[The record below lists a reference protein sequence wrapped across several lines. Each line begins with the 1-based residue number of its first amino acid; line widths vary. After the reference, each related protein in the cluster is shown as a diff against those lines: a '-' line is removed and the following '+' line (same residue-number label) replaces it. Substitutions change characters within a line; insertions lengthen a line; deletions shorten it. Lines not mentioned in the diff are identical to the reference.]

1 MLVYIPCTISYNV
14 IEMWDRRFP
23 INRKKNRS
31 IVSRPYKCR
40 CSRFTIQFSTK
51 SDRVYM
57 IYSLFHV
64 SKQTNITCPSFNY
77 HDVTIPSLQNPTKIS
92 VNIESTQHCIARKID
107 RHIFRSNI
115 DLGGQG
121 WNHWT
126 RNDEFYKNAKRD
138 RKWLGVIWGSRGAKT
153 VKKWIFSKLSRGFD
167 TYPSQKF
174 PRFFLTPGGLR
185 GVNYLQADRNW
196 TRSDDK

>member
-1 MLVYIPCTISYNV
+1 
-14 IEMWDRRFP
+14 
-23 INRKKNRS
+23 
-31 IVSRPYKCR
+31 
-40 CSRFTIQFSTK
+40 
-51 SDRVYM
+51 M

-153 VKKWIFSKLSRGFD
+153 VKNGFFQNCRGGSTPTPLKNFLDFFWPQDVLEGSIIYKLTEFERDRTINKQWGGIFVWSI
-167 TYPSQKF
+167 TVAPPSG
-174 PRFFLTPGGLR
+174 RFENCHFRSVEDHELR
-185 GVNYLQADRNW
+185 HISEG
-196 TRSDDK
+196 RSDIFNRFWDINFLN